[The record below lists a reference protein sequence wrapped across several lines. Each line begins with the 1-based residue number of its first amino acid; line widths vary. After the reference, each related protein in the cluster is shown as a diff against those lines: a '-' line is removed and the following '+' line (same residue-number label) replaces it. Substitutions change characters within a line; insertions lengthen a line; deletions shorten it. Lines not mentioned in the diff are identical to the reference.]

1 MNNDEYNKFLT
12 AACNVVG
19 VMADYN
25 LEMTDGVEGISLD
38 DESRLMLCVSS
49 PNELDEVDEIVSNF
63 NACYTHASKKEKTA

>member
-1 MNNDEYNKFLT
+1 MNNDGYNKFLT

-19 VMADYN
+19 AMADYN

-38 DESRLMLCVSS
+38 DESRFMLCVSS

>member
-12 AACNVVG
+12 AACDVAG
-19 VMADYN
+19 VMTDYS

-49 PNELDEVDEIVSNF
+49 PNALDEVDEIVSNF
-63 NACYTHASKKEKTA
+63 SACYTRVFKKEKTV

>member
-12 AACNVVG
+12 AACDVAG
-19 VMADYN
+19 VMTDYS

-49 PNELDEVDEIVSNF
+49 PNKMDEVDKIVSNF
-63 NACYTHASKKEKTA
+63 NACYSHASKKEKTA

>member
-12 AACNVVG
+12 AACDVAG
-19 VMADYN
+19 VMTDYS

-49 PNELDEVDEIVSNF
+49 PN
-63 NACYTHASKKEKTA
+63 

>member
-19 VMADYN
+19 VMTGYDV
-25 LEMTDGVEGISLD
+25 EMMNGAEGISLD

-49 PNELDEVDEIVSNF
+49 PNKFDEVDEIVSNF
-63 NACYTHASKKEKTA
+63 NACYLHASKKEKTA

>member
-1 MNNDEYNKFLT
+1 MNNDGYNKFLT

-19 VMADYN
+19 AMADYN

-49 PNELDEVDEIVSNF
+49 PNKFDEVDEIVSNF
-63 NACYTHASKKEKTA
+63 NACYTRVFKKEKTT

>member
-1 MNNDEYNKFLT
+1 MDLDEYNRFLM
-12 AACNVVG
+12 AACDVAGAMV
-19 VMADYN
+19 DHN

-38 DESRLMLCVSS
+38 DESRFMLCVSS